1 MQKWT
6 EAYLLNAK
14 KDAQWLSPR
23 TRRRGPP
30 RPDEIVCWDHSWS
43 RFRTQNKS
51 ESVTFR
57 IESEALRNLRREA
70 GQKDISTNTLVN
82 KLIKEHLNWYSNAA
96 KAGFISVR
104 RPFISKIIKYLPEQE
119 IISLTEYVAKTT
131 NKDSILLMKNEY
143 TIKSALDLLESW
155 IKISDYPYRHEETNN
170 DLKKHSYVIQH
181 DMGMKV
187 SIYLRLG
194 HNSIFSIYIIFSN
207 ISTFPLSTGHF
218 SWHDLLFLR

>member
-1 MQKWT
+1 MKNP
-6 EAYLLNAK
+6 YIDRKPRRLL
-14 KDAQWLSPR
+14 S
-23 TRRRGPP
+23 TRGEKVQATSTTRG
-30 RPDEIVCWDHSWS
+30 
-43 RFRTQNKS
+43 KS

-82 KLIKEHLNWYSNAA
+82 KLIKDHLNWHSNAA
-96 KAGFISVR
+96 KAGFIPVR
-104 RPFISKIIKYLPEQE
+104 RQFISKVIKYLPEQE
-119 IISLTEYVAKTT
+119 IISLAEYMAKTT

-170 DLKKHSYVIQH
+170 HQKKHSYVIQH

-187 SIYLRLG
+187 SIYLASLFHFFFDELG
-194 HNSIFSIYIIFSN
+194 QNKMIEFDKTENTLAFTIDI
-207 ISTFPLSTGHF
+207 
-218 SWHDLLFLR
+218 